1 MAPGRWL
8 LMLSWAG
15 CSLIAGEGPAQSEA
29 LAVLSAILQLSALH
43 DLDMTSH
50 CDFFTHKSISIF
62 SNEVGSLSQFSLKLH
77 HASIILSL
85 GVRGWGGGTS
95 NSFRLT
101 PKHSL
106 PCFLCGNAI
115 MGAFCTEKHLLKFLS
130 DVKPSVRLFTHTLC

>member
-1 MAPGRWL
+1 
-8 LMLSWAG
+8 MLSWAG
-15 CSLIAGEGPAQSEA
+15 CPLIAGEGLVQSEA

-85 GVRGWGGGTS
+85 GVWGWGGGTS
-95 NSFRLT
+95 NSGLLQSIAC
-101 PKHSL
+101 P
-106 PCFLCGNAI
+106 
-115 MGAFCTEKHLLKFLS
+115 AFFVEM
-130 DVKPSVRLFTHTLC
+130 PSWEPSAQRNTS

>member
-1 MAPGRWL
+1 
-8 LMLSWAG
+8 MLCWAG
-15 CSLIAGEGPAQSEA
+15 CPLIAGEGLVQSEA

-85 GVRGWGGGTS
+85 GVWGWGGGTS

-115 MGAFCTEKHLLKFLS
+115 MEPSAHRETPPEIPVGCETQCTPFH
-130 DVKPSVRLFTHTLC
+130 THPVLG